1 MKKDTVAA
9 MLSSSRMRRAYE
21 QAVSPRDILTLQI
34 KQTNTREGQSRSG
47 WNDVIQIR

>member
-34 KQTNTREGQSRSG
+34 KQTNKHERRTIKIWME
-47 WNDVIQIR
+47 

>member
-34 KQTNTREGQSRSG
+34 KQTREKDNQDLDG
-47 WNDVIQIR
+47 IMLFK

>member
-34 KQTNTREGQSRSG
+34 KQTREKDNQDLDGMMLFK
-47 WNDVIQIR
+47 